1 MPWGASSLN
10 YIIVRYADVLL
21 MKAEALIELNK
32 DLDIARDLINQ
43 VRAKAARSVDASYS
57 PRDCDPM
64 VANYAV
70 GQYSATAWNQ
80 DYARRAVRHERR
92 VELAMEGLRWFDL
105 LRWGT
110 AVDVVNK
117 YYQFEVAYQ
126 PYYSSASLSADEL
139 YFPIPLNQKD
149 NAGDLY
155 K

>member
-1 MPWGASSLN
+1 
-10 YIIVRYADVLL
+10 
-21 MKAEALIELNK
+21 
-32 DLDIARDLINQ
+32 
-43 VRAKAARSVDASYS
+43 
-57 PRDCDPM
+57 
-64 VANYAV
+64 
-70 GQYSATAWNQ
+70 
-80 DYARRAVRHERR
+80 
-92 VELAMEGLRWFDL
+92 MEGLRWFDL

>member
-1 MPWGASSLN
+1 
-10 YIIVRYADVLL
+10 
-21 MKAEALIELNK
+21 
-32 DLDIARDLINQ
+32 
-43 VRAKAARSVDASYS
+43 
-57 PRDCDPM
+57 M